1 MIKAIFK
8 SMNEPCR
15 NFSISY
21 TVFENDG
28 DYYIKAETEGG
39 NSSEC
44 AFIGSCGEEKAAA
57 LGHFLAEK
65 AVRPVHIEDVIS
77 DLRF

>member
-8 SMNEPCR
+8 SSNGL
-15 NFSISY
+15 NGNKSISY
-21 TVFENDG
+21 AVNEKDG
-28 DYYIKAETEGG
+28 DYYIEAEIEGKDSAETAFLG
-39 NSSEC
+39 N
-44 AFIGSCGEEKAAA
+44 CGEEKAIA

-65 AVRPVHIEDVIS
+65 AVRPVHIEDIIS